1 MTDAAAGGQAALQL
15 QQSMAAAPYVQQQ
28 TDAAVEQTQ
37 LKLQQDRLKLEQDR
51 LKASY
56 APQAL
61 ALQQEQD
68 QQTLEKTRLSNLVTD
83 TNFKSS
89 EASKASLKV
98 LSDSP
103 EFKAASDP
111 EKLRMAAMLDAQSG
125 NVENLKTNLAAA
137 ELLESRQ
144 IAVRQKQLDQQAQE
158 VGNAYGVIA
167 ALPDDKVQEFV
178 DRLPEANKK
187 ALVSQI
193 GEENW
198 SNMTGAEKKEAAK
211 NLMLNAKGQMA
222 TQLKAIEVEK
232 AKVLAASR
240 ERIEFIRQ
248 NGLLNRRMVGSD
260 SNTADNKED
269 RLAWTTYNRAIEAV
283 EKSAKKPLEALDKKV
298 SDAEAKLDKTWFFD
312 AAEKANYQKAV
323 TERDNFKRDQI
334 KKEITLTTTAPN
346 FPGKDSILD
355 NLKKELELY
364 GEETPAKAT
373 PINIEDKSAGK
384 VVEGKISS
392 SAKGGM
398 PTNAKTHDGYPA
410 VKNANGSYST
420 ELSITVTNPKLNGG
434 KPTNIPSLWKGKVVN
449 EETAVE
455 NALASGAKYDSF
467 STIPEAVSAAK
478 EKSKG
483 GGAAATSNNQPVK
496 LTQAQNDAAI
506 DAANEA
512 VKKGANR
519 EEVIKRLR
527 AAGVKLKE

>member
-56 APQAL
+56 APEAL
-61 ALQQEQD
+61 ALQAQQD

-89 EASKASLKV
+89 EASKASLKT
-98 LSDSP
+98 LSETV

-193 GEENW
+193 GEVNW

-222 TQLKAIEVEK
+222 KQLKDIEVEK
-232 AKVLAASR
+232 TRVLAESR
-240 ERIEFIRQ
+240 ERIEIIRQ

-260 SNTADNKED
+260 SNTAADKED
-269 RLAWTTYNRAIEAV
+269 RLAWTTYTRAIEAV

-298 SDAEAKLDKTWFFD
+298 SDAEAKLDRTWFFD
-312 AAEKANYQKAV
+312 AGEKAEFQKAV

-334 KKEITLTTTAPN
+334 KKEITLTATAPN

-364 GEETPAKAT
+364 GGAT
-373 PINIEDKSAGK
+373 PIDIGDKSAGK
-384 VVEGKISS
+384 VVEGKIPP

-420 ELSITVTNPKLNGG
+420 ELTITVTNPKLNGG
-434 KPTNIPSLWKGKVVN
+434 KPTNIPSLWKGKEVN
-449 EETAVE
+449 EETAVA

-496 LTQAQNDAAI
+496 LTQAENDAAI
-506 DAANEA
+506 DEANKA
-512 VKKGANR
+512 LKKGAPR
-519 EEVIKRLR
+519 EKVLERLR
-527 AAGVKLKE
+527 AAGVNVKE

>member
-15 QQSMAAAPYVQQQ
+15 QQSMAAAPYVQEQ
-28 TDAAVEQTQ
+28 TAAAAEQTQ

-56 APQAL
+56 APEAL
-61 ALQQEQD
+61 ALQAQQD
-68 QQTLEKTRLSNLVTD
+68 QQILEKTRLSNLVTD

-89 EASKASLKV
+89 EASKASLKT
-98 LSDSP
+98 LSETV

-222 TQLKAIEVEK
+222 KQLKDIEVEK
-232 AKVLAASR
+232 TRVLAESR
-240 ERIEFIRQ
+240 ERIEIIRQ
-248 NGLLNRRMVGSD
+248 NGLLNRRMIGGD
-260 SNTADNKED
+260 TADNKED
-269 RLAWTTYNRAIEAV
+269 RLAWTTYNRTIEAV

-312 AAEKANYQKAV
+312 AAEKAEYQKAV

-334 KKEITLTTTAPN
+334 KKEITLTATAPN

-364 GEETPAKAT
+364 GGAT
-373 PINIEDKSAGK
+373 PIDIGDKSAGK
-384 VVEGKISS
+384 VVEGKIPS

-410 VKNANGSYST
+410 VKNADGSYST

-449 EETAVE
+449 EETAVA
-455 NALASGAKYDSF
+455 NALASGAKYESF

-483 GGAAATSNNQPVK
+483 GGAAATSNNQPPQ
-496 LTQAQNDAAI
+496 LTPEQNQAAI
-506 DAANEA
+506 DKANKA
-512 VKKGANR
+512 VKDGAPR
-519 EEVIKRLR
+519 EEVIKRLK
-527 AAGVKLKE
+527 AAGVKFTFQE

>member
-1 MTDAAAGGQAALQL
+1 MAYLMTDAAAGGQAALQL

-28 TDAAVEQTQ
+28 TDAAAEQTQ

-56 APQAL
+56 APEAL
-61 ALQQEQD
+61 ALQAQQD

-89 EASKASLKV
+89 EASKASLKA
-98 LSDSP
+98 LSETV
-103 EFKAASDP
+103 EFKNASDP
-111 EKLRMAAMLDAQSG
+111 EKLRMAAMLDARSG

-137 ELLESRQ
+137 ELLEVRQ
-144 IAVRQKQLDQQAQE
+144 IAGRQKQLDQQAQE

-167 ALPDDKVQEFV
+167 ALADDRVQEFV

-193 GEENW
+193 GEANW

-222 TQLKAIEVEK
+222 TQLKNIEIEK
-232 AKVLAASR
+232 AKVLAESR
-240 ERIEFIRQ
+240 ERIEIIRQ
-248 NGLLNRRMVGSD
+248 NGMLNRRMVGSD
-260 SNTADNKED
+260 STDSDSKED
-269 RLAWTTYNRAIEAV
+269 RLAWTAYNRAIESVA
-283 EKSAKKPLEALDKKV
+283 KSAKKPLELLDKNV
-298 SDAEAKLDKTWFFD
+298 SDAEARLDKTWFFD

-334 KKEITLTTTAPN
+334 KKEITLTATAPS

-364 GEETPAKAT
+364 GGAT
-373 PINIEDKSAGK
+373 PVDIEDKSTGSKA
-384 VVEGKISS
+384 VEGKIP

-410 VKNANGSYST
+410 RKNADGSYST

-434 KPTNIPSLWKGKVVN
+434 KPTNIPSLWKGKEVN
-449 EETAVE
+449 EETAVA

-483 GGAAATSNNQPVK
+483 GGAAATSNKQPPQLTPEQNQ
-496 LTQAQNDAAI
+496 AAI
-506 DAANEA
+506 DKANEA
-512 VKKGANR
+512 INKGANAK
-519 EEVIKRLR
+519 EVRARLI
-527 AAGVKLKE
+527 ANGVKFKD

>member
-222 TQLKAIEVEK
+222 KQLKDIEVEK
-232 AKVLAASR
+232 TRVLAESR
-240 ERIEFIRQ
+240 ERIEIIRQ

-260 SNTADNKED
+260 SNTAADKED
-269 RLAWTTYNRAIEAV
+269 RLAWSAYTRAVEGL

-298 SDAEAKLDKTWFFD
+298 SDAEAKLDRTWFFD
-312 AAEKANYQKAV
+312 AAEKAEYQKAV
-323 TERDNFKRDQI
+323 VERDNFKRDQI
-334 KKEITLTTTAPN
+334 KKEITLNSTAPD
-346 FPGKDSILD
+346 FPGKQGILE
-355 NLKKELELY
+355 NLRKELELY
-364 GEETPAKAT
+364 GGAT
-373 PINIEDKSAGK
+373 PIDIGDKSAGK
-384 VVEGKISS
+384 VVEGKIPS

-410 VKNANGSYST
+410 RKNADGSYST

-434 KPTNIPSLWKGKVVN
+434 KPTNIPSLWKGKEVN
-449 EETAVE
+449 EETAVA

-506 DAANEA
+506 DRANEA
-512 VKKGANR
+512 INKGADPK
-519 EEVIKRLR
+519 EVRARLK
-527 AAGVKLKE
+527 AAGVKFKE

>member
-56 APQAL
+56 APEAL
-61 ALQQEQD
+61 ALQAQQD

-89 EASKASLKV
+89 EASKASLKA
-98 LSDSP
+98 LSETV
-103 EFKAASDP
+103 EFKNASDP

-137 ELLESRQ
+137 ELLEARQ
-144 IAVRQKQLDQQAQE
+144 IAVKQKQLDQQAQE

-167 ALPDDKVQEFV
+167 ALADDRVQEFV

-193 GEENW
+193 GEANW

-222 TQLKAIEVEK
+222 TQLKNIEIEK

-240 ERIEFIRQ
+240 ERIETIRQ
-248 NGLLNRRMVGSD
+248 NGMLNRRMVGSD
-260 SNTADNKED
+260 DSDSKED
-269 RLAWTTYNRAIEAV
+269 RLAWTAYNRAIESV
-283 EKSAKKPLEALDKKV
+283 SKSAKKPLELLDKNV
-298 SDAEAKLDKTWFFD
+298 SDAEARLDRTWFFD

-364 GEETPAKAT
+364 GGAT
-373 PINIEDKSAGK
+373 PIDIEDKSTGSKA
-384 VVEGKISS
+384 VEGKIPPV
-392 SAKGGM
+392 KGGM

-410 VKNANGSYST
+410 RKNADGSYST

-434 KPTNIPSLWKGKVVN
+434 KPTNIPSLWKGKEVN
-449 EETAVE
+449 EETAVA
-455 NALASGAKYDSF
+455 NALASGAKYESF

-483 GGAAATSNNQPVK
+483 GGAAATSNKQLPQLTPEQNQ
-496 LTQAQNDAAI
+496 AAI
-506 DAANEA
+506 DKANAALA
-512 VKKGANR
+512 KGADPK
-519 EEVIKRLR
+519 EVRARLK
-527 AAGVKLKE
+527 AAGVKFKE

>member
-28 TDAAVEQTQ
+28 TDAAAEQTQ

-56 APQAL
+56 APEAL
-61 ALQQEQD
+61 ALQAQQD
-68 QQTLEKTRLSNLVTD
+68 QQILEKTRLSNLVTD

-89 EASKASLKV
+89 EASKASLKA
-98 LSDSP
+98 LSETV
-103 EFKAASDP
+103 EFKNASDP

-137 ELLESRQ
+137 ELLEARQ
-144 IAVRQKQLDQQAQE
+144 ISVKQKQLDQQAQE

-167 ALPDDKVQEFV
+167 ALADDRVQEFV

-193 GEENW
+193 GEANW

-222 TQLKAIEVEK
+222 TQLKNIEIEK

-240 ERIEFIRQ
+240 ERIETIRQ
-248 NGLLNRRMVGSD
+248 NGMLNRRMVGSD
-260 SNTADNKED
+260 STDSDSKED
-269 RLAWTTYNRAIEAV
+269 RLAWTAYNRAIESV
-283 EKSAKKPLEALDKKV
+283 SKSAKKPLELLDKNV
-298 SDAEAKLDKTWFFD
+298 SDAEARLDRTWFFD

-364 GEETPAKAT
+364 GGAT
-373 PINIEDKSAGK
+373 PVDIED
-384 VVEGKISS
+384 
-392 SAKGGM
+392 
-398 PTNAKTHDGYPA
+398 
-410 VKNANGSYST
+410 
-420 ELSITVTNPKLNGG
+420 
-434 KPTNIPSLWKGKVVN
+434 
-449 EETAVE
+449 
-455 NALASGAKYDSF
+455 
-467 STIPEAVSAAK
+467 
-478 EKSKG
+478 
-483 GGAAATSNNQPVK
+483 
-496 LTQAQNDAAI
+496 
-506 DAANEA
+506 
-512 VKKGANR
+512 
-519 EEVIKRLR
+519 
-527 AAGVKLKE
+527 

>member
-15 QQSMAAAPYVQQQ
+15 QQSMAAAPYVQEQ
-28 TDAAVEQTQ
+28 TAAAAEQTQ

-56 APQAL
+56 APEAL
-61 ALQQEQD
+61 ALQAQQD
-68 QQTLEKTRLSNLVTD
+68 QQTLEKTRLSNLVAD

-89 EASKASLKV
+89 EASRASLKT
-98 LSDSP
+98 LSETV
-103 EFKAASDP
+103 EFKNASDP

-137 ELLESRQ
+137 ELLEVRQ
-144 IAVRQKQLDQQAQE
+144 IAGRQKQLDQQAQE

-167 ALPDDKVQEFV
+167 ALADDRVQEFV

-193 GEENW
+193 GEANW

-222 TQLKAIEVEK
+222 TQLKNIEIEK

-240 ERIEFIRQ
+240 ERIETIRQ
-248 NGLLNRRMVGSD
+248 NGMLNRRMVGSD
-260 SNTADNKED
+260 STETDSKED
-269 RLAWTTYNRAIEAV
+269 RLAWTTYNRAIESVA
-283 EKSAKKPLEALDKKV
+283 KSAKKPLEVLDKNV
-298 SDAEAKLDKTWFFD
+298 SDAEARLDRTWFFD

-364 GEETPAKAT
+364 GGAT
-373 PINIEDKSAGK
+373 PVDIEDKSAGK
-384 VVEGKISS
+384 VVEGKIPP
-392 SAKGGM
+392 AKSGM

-410 VKNANGSYST
+410 VKNADGSYST
-420 ELSITVTNPKLNGG
+420 ELSITVTNPKLNEG

-449 EETAVE
+449 EETAVA
-455 NALASGAKYDSF
+455 NALASGAKYESF

-483 GGAAATSNNQPVK
+483 GGAATNNKQPPQ
-496 LTQAQNDAAI
+496 LTPEQNQAAI
-506 DAANEA
+506 DKANAALA
-512 VKKGANR
+512 KGADPK
-519 EEVIKRLR
+519 EVRARLKEN
-527 AAGVKLKE
+527 GVKFKD

>member
-15 QQSMAAAPYVQQQ
+15 QQSMADAPYVQQQ

-61 ALQQEQD
+61 ALQAQQD

-98 LSDSP
+98 LSETV
-103 EFKAASDP
+103 EFKNASDP
-111 EKLRMAAMLDAQSG
+111 EKLRMAAILDAESG
-125 NVENLKTNLAAA
+125 NVENLKTNLTAA
-137 ELLESRQ
+137 ELLEARQ
-144 IAVRQKQLDQQAQE
+144 IAGRQKQLDQQAQE

-167 ALPDDKVQEFV
+167 ALADDRVQEFV

-193 GEENW
+193 GEANW

-222 TQLKAIEVEK
+222 TQLKNIEIEK

-240 ERIEFIRQ
+240 ERIEVIRQ
-248 NGLLNRRMVGSD
+248 NGMLNSRMVGSD
-260 SNTADNKED
+260 STETDSKED
-269 RLAWTTYNRAIEAV
+269 RLAWTAYNRAIESVA
-283 EKSAKKPLEALDKKV
+283 KSAKKPLELLDKNV
-298 SDAEAKLDKTWFFD
+298 SDAEARLDRTWFFD

-364 GEETPAKAT
+364 GGAT
-373 PINIEDKSAGK
+373 PVDIEDKSAGK
-384 VVEGKISS
+384 VVEGKI
-392 SAKGGM
+392 
-398 PTNAKTHDGYPA
+398 
-410 VKNANGSYST
+410 
-420 ELSITVTNPKLNGG
+420 
-434 KPTNIPSLWKGKVVN
+434 PS
-449 EETAVE
+449 
-455 NALASGAKYDSF
+455 
-467 STIPEAVSAAK
+467 AK

-483 GGAAATSNNQPVK
+483 GGAAATSNKQPPQLTPEQNQ
-496 LTQAQNDAAI
+496 AAI
-506 DAANEA
+506 DKANEA
-512 VKKGANR
+512 LNKGADPK
-519 EEVIKRLR
+519 EVRARLK
-527 AAGVKLKE
+527 AAGVKFKE